1 MKNLLKTKKNN
12 LKAEILESQ
21 QQRDEQEEQGEKIV
35 QIALSELYTP
45 SIHPFKIIDDEKIE
59 EMAESIK
66 QYGVM
71 TPGVARPLENGGYE
85 LISGNRRKR
94 ASELAG
100 EETMPVIVRELD
112 NDEAIILMVD
122 ANLQRE
128 EILPSERAFAYKL
141 KLEAMKRQGAR
152 NDLTSRPLVGK
163 SETADIIGEESGE
176 SGRQIQRYIR
186 LTELIPDLL
195 ELVDEKLLAFRPAV
209 EVSYLTVD
217 EQEKLLESIQLNEC
231 TPSLS
236 QAMRLKKFSQE
247 GRLSIDVIEAI
258 MSEEKPVERKL
269 VLDGKWV
276 TKHFSKEMTP
286 KEIMERINKALKL
299 LEQTEKRKLEKE
311 KINSERKVN
320 HEN

>member
-1 MKNLLKTKKNN
+1 MRNPLKSIKSTP
-12 LKAEILESQ
+12 LAEVLTPQ
-21 QQRDEQEEQGEKIV
+21 TAEEQGEKIV

-66 QYGVM
+66 QHGVM

-100 EETMPVIVRELD
+100 METMPVIVRELD

-163 SETADIIGEESGE
+163 SETADIIGEETGE

-209 EVSYLTVD
+209 EVSYLTKD
-217 EQEKLLESIQLNEC
+217 EQEYLLESIQLNEC

-247 GRLSIDVIEAI
+247 GRLSLDVVEAI
-258 MSEEKPVERKL
+258 VSEEKPVERKL

>member
-12 LKAEILESQ
+12 LKAEILENQ

-66 QYGVM
+66 QHGVM
-71 TPGVARPLENGGYE
+71 TPGVARPLEDGGYE

-209 EVSYLTVD
+209 EVSYLTKD
-217 EQEKLLESIQLNEC
+217 EQEYLLESIQLNEC

-247 GRLSIDVIEAI
+247 GRLSLDVVEAI
-258 MSEEKPVERKL
+258 VSEEKPVERKL

-299 LEQTEKRKLEKE
+299 LEQTEKSKLEKE